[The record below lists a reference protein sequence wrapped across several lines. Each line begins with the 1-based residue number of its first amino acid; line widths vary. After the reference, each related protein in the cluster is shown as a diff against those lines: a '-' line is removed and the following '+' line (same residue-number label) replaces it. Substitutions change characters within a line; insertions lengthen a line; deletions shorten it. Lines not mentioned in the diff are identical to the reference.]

1 MWLCVVCLEQEEED
15 DEGEEEEGE
24 EEGSEPMPV
33 LLREAVGSLPLKQLS
48 VALEPLWRRMKLRPR
63 IESQRHNSAY
73 LLQVRALGF

>member
-1 MWLCVVCLEQEEED
+1 MWLRVCLKQDEDEEE
-15 DEGEEEEGE
+15 EGEEEEGE

-73 LLQVRALGF
+73 LLQVRALVF